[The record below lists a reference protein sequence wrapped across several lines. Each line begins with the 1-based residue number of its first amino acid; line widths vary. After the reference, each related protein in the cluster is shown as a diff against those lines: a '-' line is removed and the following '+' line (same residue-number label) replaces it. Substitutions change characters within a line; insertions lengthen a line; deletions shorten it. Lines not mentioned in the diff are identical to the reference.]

1 MCIELS
7 RACSFSAI
15 LPIFNPAT
23 PKLPNILKVLYASQ
37 KKIKMFFVIGRL
49 QSISGEMRAM
59 IQFQN
64 IIYWRTAN
72 RDVTTLHKNVSQGEI
87 RAFIYYL
94 LIRVDSAK
102 LSFCLPLYFFPMSIS
117 INKIE
122 CQTKTLIKRSDLIAP
137 IDARTHFFSTDTR
150 QKQVEE

>member
-37 KKIKMFFVIGRL
+37 KKIKMVFFVIGRL
-49 QSISGEMRAM
+49 QSISDEMRAM

-64 IIYWRTAN
+64 IIYSKIEKNLYKMQKHKLTCPHFFFILQDFLFLDFFFFSRQHQVWLLQLSSQPSSLSASFMA
-72 RDVTTLHKNVSQGEI
+72 TTLSDFRG
-87 RAFIYYL
+87 
-94 LIRVDSAK
+94 
-102 LSFCLPLYFFPMSIS
+102 
-117 INKIE
+117 
-122 CQTKTLIKRSDLIAP
+122 DLIAE
-137 IDARTHFFSTDTR
+137 
-150 QKQVEE
+150 QQ